1 MKIKM
6 ERVRLV
12 HQKKIQISG
21 DKKEKLS
28 DLRNND
34 QSIQFYQTLPLR
46 IMYMRFLT
54 TTDFLYFV
62 FTQPK

>member
-12 HQKKIQISG
+12 HHKKIQISG

-28 DLRNND
+28 DLRNDD
-34 QSIQFYQTLPLR
+34 QSIHFYQTLPFR
-46 IMYMRFLT
+46 IM
-54 TTDFLYFV
+54 
-62 FTQPK
+62 